1 MAESGDAAGNEGPG
15 MSGRS
20 EPAEVA
26 PPQTGSASP
35 PGTPPP
41 ASPQPAWSTVWP
53 PWTYWVRTT
62 LAVVA
67 TLLVVAAARRIS
79 HVLLLALVAFVL
91 AVGLDP
97 AIQWL
102 GKLRIRRGWAVAIIF
117 VGLVVF
123 VALFVALLIPV
134 LTREVPQF
142 AGALPGYV
150 ADLQRRDD
158 WLGDAFRHA
167 NVSVE
172 VRQFI
177 ADLPSKIGHSFTAI
191 VGAAG
196 TAFGRVFD
204 VFTVGILCIYFMVAL
219 PRLPAMI
226 ATLVSRDRR
235 AQVDMLLRRSF
246 DKIGGYVSGNLITSA
261 VCGAATVVA
270 LLALRIDY
278 ALPLGLWAGVADLIP
293 QVGAYLGALPAVL
306 VALTQ
311 GPVHGAATVLFF
323 IAYQQFENYVL
334 APRCTRARSTFPP
347 RPSSSAPLPAGSWP
361 DSPARCSPCRLP
373 PPSRSLPST
382 SSSPADP
389 THHPTTR
396 PRPARPPRT
405 ATDPAALSVR
415 PLTAEAGGTTSI
427 RCRTRRPRPPK
438 PRAPWPSAG
447 GSRSGSGPARRR
459 RRAPRRAPPVSTR
472 GRRGPAWPALARS
485 RRGHPPRIA

>member
-1 MAESGDAAGNEGPG
+1 MAESGDAAANEGPG

-26 PPQTGSASP
+26 PPQTGSAST

-41 ASPQPAWSTVWP
+41 ASPQPAWSAVWP

-97 AIQWL
+97 AVQWL
-102 GKLRIRRGWAVAIIF
+102 GRLRIRRGWAVAIIF
-117 VGLVVF
+117 VGLVLF

-142 AGALPGYV
+142 AGALPGYL

-158 WLGDAFRHA
+158 WLGSVVRHA
-167 NVSVE
+167 NVSAE

-177 ADLPSKIGHSFTAI
+177 ADLPSRIGHSFTAI

-226 ATLVSRDRR
+226 AKLVSGERR
-235 AQVDMLLRRSF
+235 AHVDLLLRRSF

-261 VCGAATVVA
+261 VCAAATVIA
-270 LLALRIDY
+270 LFALRVDY

-311 GPVHGAATVLFF
+311 GPVYGAATVLFF

-334 APRCTRARSTFPP
+334 APRVYK
-347 RPSSSAPLPAGSWP
+347 SSIDL
-361 DSPARCSPCRLP
+361 SPAAVIISTLAGGILAGFAGALLALPVAATIKVIAVDVFLASRANP
-373 PPSRSLPST
+373 PPEDRSQQG
-382 SSSPADP
+382 A
-389 THHPTTR
+389 
-396 PRPARPPRT
+396 
-405 ATDPAALSVR
+405 
-415 PLTAEAGGTTSI
+415 
-427 RCRTRRPRPPK
+427 
-438 PRAPWPSAG
+438 
-447 GSRSGSGPARRR
+447 
-459 RRAPRRAPPVSTR
+459 
-472 GRRGPAWPALARS
+472 
-485 RRGHPPRIA
+485 

>member
-1 MAESGDAAGNEGPG
+1 MVTEPGDGTADDG
-15 MSGRS
+15 SGRS
-20 EPAEVA
+20 DQSEPADA
-26 PPQTGSASP
+26 AQAQTGSTSRSGP
-35 PGTPPP
+35 EPTPAP
-41 ASPQPAWSTVWP
+41 AQPAWSQLWP

-123 VALFVALLIPV
+123 LGLFVALLIP
-134 LTREVPQF
+134 LLAREVPQF
-142 AGALPGYV
+142 AAALPGYL

-158 WLGDAFRHA
+158 WLGNAFRHA
-167 NVSVE
+167 NVSTE

-177 ADLPSKIGHSFTAI
+177 ADLPSKIGASFTDI

-219 PRLPAMI
+219 PRLPATI
-226 ATLVSRDRR
+226 AKLVSRDRR
-235 AQVDMLLRRSF
+235 AHVNLLLQRSF

-261 VCGAATVVA
+261 VCGALTVVA
-270 LLALRIDY
+270 LLALRVDY
-278 ALPLGLWAGVADLIP
+278 AVPLGLWAGVADLIP

-306 VALTQ
+306 VALTK
-311 GPVHGAATVLFF
+311 GPVWGVATVLYF

-334 APRCTRARSTFPP
+334 APRVYK
-347 RPSSSAPLPAGSWP
+347 SSIDL
-361 DSPARCSPCRLP
+361 SPAAVILSTLAGGILAGFAGALLALPIAATIKVIAVDVVLASRSNP
-373 PPSRSLPST
+373 PPD
-382 SSSPADP
+382 DP
-389 THHPTTR
+389 P
-396 PRPARPPRT
+396 
-405 ATDPAALSVR
+405 
-415 PLTAEAGGTTSI
+415 TAEPATPDGG
-427 RCRTRRPRPPK
+427 
-438 PRAPWPSAG
+438 
-447 GSRSGSGPARRR
+447 
-459 RRAPRRAPPVSTR
+459 
-472 GRRGPAWPALARS
+472 
-485 RRGHPPRIA
+485 